1 MECIIRLETDAK
13 KISVAFP
20 TLDSFLKLLERSRQR
35 AQYMDN
41 SAMDFFERT
50 RNLNPGDLLAKN
62 TSYHKSYADI
72 ANTTKI
78 ERAKNCT
85 TTSLKAANHLWL
97 SEKQVDL
104 PLQQL
109 KWKKPLT
116 TR

>member
-1 MECIIRLETDAK
+1 MECIICLETDAK
-13 KISVAFP
+13 KIYVAFP

-50 RNLNPGDLLAKN
+50 RDLNPEDLLAKH
-62 TSYHKSYADI
+62 TSYHKSCYADI

-78 ERAKNCT
+78 ERTKNCT

-109 KWKKPLT
+109 KWKKT
-116 TR
+116 SR

>member
-1 MECIIRLETDAK
+1 MECIICLETDAK
-13 KISVAFP
+13 KISVACP

-50 RNLNPGDLLAKN
+50 RDLNLEDLLAKH
-62 TSYHKSYADI
+62 TSSHKSCYADI

-109 KWKKPLT
+109 KWKKT
-116 TR
+116 SR